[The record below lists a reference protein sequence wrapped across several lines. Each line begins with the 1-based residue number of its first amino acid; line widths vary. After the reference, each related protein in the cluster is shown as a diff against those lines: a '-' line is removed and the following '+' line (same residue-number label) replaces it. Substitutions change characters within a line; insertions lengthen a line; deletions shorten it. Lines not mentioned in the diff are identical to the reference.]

1 LQLVLNKGRY
11 VAAISE
17 QAIALGADGEA
28 WAEADLPAIAMR
40 WVALLTAAMAILA
53 TYYEADVIGEIA
65 DLLIRQRGFTQG
77 QIGSLNAAIYWP
89 NVILALVGGVMID
102 RHGAARIAMW
112 TAAIGVAGAC
122 LTAIGEPYV
131 VMWLGRLVFGIA
143 EGAVFMAL
151 VAGLA
156 LWFPRSGIALA
167 TGLFLSLARVGSYLC
182 NTSSTWARPLY
193 DAGWQPPLWLGAGIS
208 MLGLAAAL
216 AFHALE
222 PRRPIR
228 PPAPVVIAAAPR
240 GLERLRFD
248 ASYWYI
254 LGLHVLYAAV
264 FFPFRQTYA
273 VEYFQHAKHLSL
285 QAAGQVNSGVFAAAI
300 FATPLFGLLAD
311 RFGNRAMMLVFG
323 TLLLPVTLAVLALTD
338 INPWIST
345 VLMGISWG
353 LVPAV
358 IWPATTMIVPRAQ
371 LGTALG
377 LITLIQSLGIA
388 ASNLVAGAL
397 ADWAGAGPAHPQG
410 YNAVLACFGAISL
423 AALVCVVALWRHE
436 TGPHGHGL
444 ERSDRA

>member
-1 LQLVLNKGRY
+1 MKGGAG
-11 VAAISE
+11 VAAVSDLGPDGTIG
-17 QAIALGADGEA
+17 QDRGWGAD
-28 WAEADLPAIAMR
+28 ADLPAIPLR
-40 WVALLTAAMAILA
+40 WLALMVDAVAILA
-53 TYYEADVIGEIA
+53 TYYETDVIGEIA

-77 QIGSLNAAIYWP
+77 HIGSLNAAIYWP
-89 NVILALVGGVMID
+89 NVVLALVGGVLID
-102 RHGAARIAMW
+102 RHGAARIALW
-112 TAAIGVAGAC
+112 TAAIGVVGAC
-122 LTAIGEPYV
+122 LTAIGTPYW
-131 VMWLGRLVFGIA
+131 VMWLGRLIFGIA
-143 EGAVFMAL
+143 EGAIFMAL

-167 TGLFLSLARVGSYLC
+167 TGLFLSLARVGSFLC

-193 DAGWQPPLWLGAGIS
+193 DAGWQPPLWLGAGITG
-208 MLGLAAAL
+208 LGLAAAL
-216 AFHALE
+216 VFYALE
-222 PRRPIR
+222 PGRPALPVSAR
-228 PPAPVVIAAAPR
+228 AAPATPR
-240 GLERLRFD
+240 GLARLRFD
-248 ASYWYI
+248 AAFWYI

-300 FATPLFGLLAD
+300 FATPLFGVMAD

-323 TLLLPVTLAVLALTD
+323 TLLLPVTLAVLGLTN

-358 IWPATTMIVPRAQ
+358 IWPATTMIVPRER

-397 ADWAGAGPAHPQG
+397 ADRAGAGPAHPQG
-410 YNAVLACFGAISL
+410 YDVILLFFGAISL
-423 AALVCVVALWRHE
+423 AALASVFMLWRHE
-436 TGPHGHGL
+436 TGPCGHGL
-444 ERSDRA
+444 ETPGG